1 MKNALNP
8 VTEKIVRIDPV
19 THPIFKRL
27 FGEAGFT
34 RVDEETIDE
43 FLKTDG
49 LKMVV
54 FADDPNDRKTT
65 LDIAVIAPEIKKAF
79 GEVFSRCSCAD
90 FTQARSLAARWGL
103 RSMPAV
109 AIFRDSEFLGA
120 VQGLKPWDEY
130 ISLLTEIAASQK
142 AAPRTIAILSANS
155 EKHSECE

>member
-8 VTEKIVRIDPV
+8 VTEQFARIDPE

-27 FGEAGFT
+27 FAEAGFHKI
-34 RVDEETIDE
+34 DESTIDA
-43 FLKTDG
+43 FLGVAG
-49 LKMVV
+49 LKLAV

-79 GEVFSRCSCAD
+79 DGVFSQCVFAD

-109 AIFRDSEFLGA
+109 ALFRGGDFLGA

-130 ISLLTEIAASQK
+130 IALITDIAASQK
-142 AAPRTIAILSANS
+142 PAPRTIAILSGQTS
-155 EKHSECE
+155 RDSDCE

>member
-8 VTEKIVRIDPV
+8 VTEQLARIDPE

-27 FGEAGFT
+27 FAEAGFHKI
-34 RVDEETIDE
+34 DESTIDA
-43 FLKTDG
+43 FLGVAG
-49 LKMVV
+49 LKLAV